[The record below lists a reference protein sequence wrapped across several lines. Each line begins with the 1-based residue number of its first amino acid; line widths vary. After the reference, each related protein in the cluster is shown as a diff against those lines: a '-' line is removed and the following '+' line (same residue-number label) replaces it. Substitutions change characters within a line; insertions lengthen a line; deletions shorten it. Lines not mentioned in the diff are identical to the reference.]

1 MKCTILQLLYN
12 HLLCTYIGYTK
23 CAVFMPSLYACL
35 LTFKKNY
42 SQIDREFFDPIEK
55 SITPGR
61 YKKVSENLMK
71 NPTKN

>member
-12 HLLCTYIGYTK
+12 HLLCTYISYTK
-23 CAVFMPSLYACL
+23 CAVLYACL
-35 LTFKKNY
+35 LTFLKNY
-42 SQIDREFFDPIEK
+42 SQTDREFFDPIEK

-71 NPTKN
+71 NPAKN

>member
-1 MKCTILQLLYN
+1 MRLYEMYYPATTIQSSIMY
-12 HLLCTYIGYTK
+12 LCTYTK
-23 CAVFMPSLYACL
+23 CAVLYACL

-61 YKKVSENLMK
+61 YKKVSESLMK
-71 NPTKN
+71 KPTKN